1 MTEGEKV
8 ISFIERYCRVPEG
21 NLLNKPVELLD
32 FQKKFILAIYDN
44 PQHTSRAYLSIA
56 RKNAKTATIAMILL
70 AHLVGPQAYRNSRI
84 ISGAQTRRQAAEVF
98 NYAYKMV
105 IIAGVEKDSSAG
117 AVAEDACR
125 PADERR
131 VSGRR
136 GRGEGRARRFA
147 YSRYS
152 RRSWPDQGAC

>member
-56 RKNAKTATIAMILL
+56 RKNAKTATKSLIIPIAREMRRE
-70 AHLVGPQAYRNSRI
+70 ATFNG
-84 ISGAQTRRQAAEVF
+84 QTRTQ
-98 NYAYKMV
+98 
-105 IIAGVEKDSSAG
+105 
-117 AVAEDACR
+117 
-125 PADERR
+125 
-131 VSGRR
+131 
-136 GRGEGRARRFA
+136 
-147 YSRYS
+147 
-152 RRSWPDQGAC
+152 